1 MFIEKDI
8 TLLTGKGGGPI
19 GGRIDLAGVID
30 GTVEGAFNELSGA
43 IFEEMTE
50 IINKSKEIVPK
61 RFGELQSSAD
71 AVGVNLTQTGSHG
84 AIVIGYGG
92 AASAYTF
99 IQHQTPPPDEAGEGE
114 TAFRHAPGRMWKF
127 LEKPVLEATEGMEGR
142 IADRIRRRL
151 AAG

>member
-8 TLLTGKGGGPI
+8 TLHTGKGGGAI
-19 GGRIDLAGVID
+19 GGRLDLAGVID
-30 GTVEGAFNELSGA
+30 GSVEGAFDELSGA

-50 IINKSKEIVPK
+50 IKNKSQDIVPK
-61 RFGELQSSAD
+61 RFGVLEASAD

-99 IQHQTPPPDEAGEGE
+99 IQHQTPPPEDAGEGE
-114 TAFRHAPGRMWKF
+114 VGFRHAPGRMWKF
-127 LEKPVLEATEGMEGR
+127 LENPVLAAIDGMEGR
-142 IADRIRRRL
+142 IAEKIRRRL